1 MYVPYALAGGWNEEA
16 RATLQTRLVDTLCR
30 YAPKLR
36 DQIIHAQLLT
46 PADLEADWNVSGGHW
61 HHTELA
67 MDQML
72 MMRPTYEAA
81 QYATPVPGLY
91 LCSAG
96 SHPGGGIV
104 GAAGRNAANE
114 ILK

>member
-1 MYVPYALAGGWNEEA
+1 M
-16 RATLQTRLVDTLCR
+16 TLQTRLVDTLCR

-46 PADLEADWNVSGGHW
+46 PADLEADWNLSGGHW
-61 HHTELA
+61 HHGELA

-72 MMRPTYEAA
+72 MMRPTYGAA
-81 QYATPVPGLY
+81 QFATPIPGLY

-96 SHPGGGIV
+96 SHP
-104 GAAGRNAANE
+104 AGDLTGTAGHNASRE
-114 ILK
+114 ILR